1 MNEDIEA
8 KKDLRKLIEAF
19 RSTGDLSLLEPFK
32 LDIKPTEDGWHYD
45 LNAWPRT
52 QLILELFEN
61 SQSEDKPLIKWLL
74 TEEINGQ
81 EYELQ
86 YYSLD
91 VNAYLLYKYMEN
103 SDVYQLFESKFA
115 YGNVFHLDVELIFGY
130 DKEEMKQFLS
140 DPNNKHEFNRKILS
154 TIKDYERNPD
164 AKFKTR
170 EEYINYYE
178 NRKIVHIK
186 NDISASE
193 NNMKTGKY

>member
-32 LDIKPTEDGWHYD
+32 LDIKPTEDGWDYD
-45 LNAWPRT
+45 LDAWSRAM
-52 QLILELFEN
+52 LILELFEN

-86 YYSLD
+86 YYTLD
-91 VNAYLLYKYMEN
+91 VIAYLLYKYMEN

-140 DPNNKHEFNRKILS
+140 DPNHKHEFNHKILS

-186 NDISASE
+186 NDISSSE